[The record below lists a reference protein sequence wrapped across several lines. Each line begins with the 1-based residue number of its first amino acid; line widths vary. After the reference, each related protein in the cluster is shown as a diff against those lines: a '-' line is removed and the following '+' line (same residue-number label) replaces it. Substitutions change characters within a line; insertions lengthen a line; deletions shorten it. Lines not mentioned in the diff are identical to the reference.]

1 MTNKK
6 SHEENVRY
14 MYQFY
19 KDTGQ
24 HDKAREYK
32 QQQKNIARMFGRK
45 DPFSSGGAAIGI
57 GVGVGTATAVA
68 LNDYAVGF
76 GIGIAIVIVMKLAVK

>member
-1 MTNKK
+1 MTKKK

-14 MYQFY
+14 IYQFL

-32 QQQKNIARMFGRK
+32 QQQRNLSSMFGRK
-45 DPFSSGGAAIGI
+45 DPFSSGCLIPI
-57 GVGVGTATAVA
+57 
-68 LNDYAVGF
+68 
-76 GIGIAIVIVMKLAVK
+76 IVILSSFMFR

>member
-1 MTNKK
+1 MTKKK

-14 MYQFY
+14 IYQFY

-32 QQQKNIARMFGRK
+32 QEQKNLARMFGRK
-45 DPFSSGGAAIGI
+45 DPFGPGCLIPI
-57 GVGVGTATAVA
+57 
-68 LNDYAVGF
+68 
-76 GIGIAIVIVMKLAVK
+76 IVILSSFMSFIYFSFLLLFA